1 MQFFLVG
8 MMSCDWCMS
17 QLEELTPLL
26 QSLDNLKK
34 KKYNLHVQPAGT
46 PVAERLFLNYWRTQE
61 CASKPSEIPPTVPH
75 SQVRLHKRAPLGLVD
90 TPLLDKEHE
99 VNYWFL
105 PLDLVAYPVLVHDDN
120 LLWLLE
126 NAALIECKCREF
138 CFIVNFLCSEKMLPD
153 DFSGVDALEEE
164 VLILGIPVFMDAVK
178 IIESRPPLLAG
189 GCSAGAGGR
198 RVTAAGG
205 SPPQSPLHAM
215 ALGLLANSPES
226 ALGQLCVGSTWAGAA
241 CTSPATASSSST
253 PGIGWE
259 LADFL
264 SLKIFLKSKS
274 SVLIS
279 TKETPHYPELLSNDK
294 KVCWIACG
302 QTLLIYGDGQMF
314 RHVLNF
320 LRLGKFILPNEFKE
334 WPPFCQEAEEYQI
347 PSLSEA
353 LYHSDAYSVLFS
365 AIMFQNNEVYKGVS
379 LPCRRLSIVTW
390 NEEHE
395 FSKDPKEV
403 YPCAAVD
410 STKCCIKTWSNI
422 KNLKGKQETSGVKY
436 SEMSLQ
442 AEGIKRRN
450 TLGGYNTCS
459 ASLENSSFYKHLGSP
474 SRKRGMRSSLTEQV
488 ESKDSASHIQKL
500 ISLVKESQNHLEW
513 DTVSSKRCD
522 FQHVRTSDSGMT
534 ETVSQCNTPE
544 KDRGVKAPVASA
556 PGKISF
562 TIQGNDHVTQC
573 EVGAEGK
580 QLEKYVF
587 TQSLPV
593 TPRAGTHQGSTI
605 KTTPTVGNDAEDV
618 NREQP
623 EGSFSSGGRDKTL
636 QMKLIKDKTRD
647 SKQTV
652 VVLAG
657 HRNVGLILKA
667 EHPLV
672 VQATK
677 RVLFAALGWM
687 AAGWM
692 LQPIKRC
699 PKKDPKEIPA
709 KVGTLVN
716 RLWTQHLTPRE
727 FVADLLNMECFKG
740 GINVPRELLQWVEV
754 KRVGGCCRDLRVV
767 AGLCFLGRCLD
778 LLVCRGFAGSVSYF
792 ALET

>member
-1 MQFFLVG
+1 MCF
-8 MMSCDWCMS
+8 
-17 QLEELTPLL
+17 
-26 QSLDNLKK
+26 
-34 KKYNLHVQPAGT
+34 
-46 PVAERLFLNYWRTQE
+46 R
-61 CASKPSEIPPTVPH
+61 
-75 SQVRLHKRAPLGLVD
+75 
-90 TPLLDKEHE
+90 KEKFNHTL
-99 VNYWFL
+99 Y
-105 PLDLVAYPVLVHDDN
+105 
-120 LLWLLE
+120 
-126 NAALIECKCREF
+126 K
-138 CFIVNFLCSEKMLPD
+138 
-153 DFSGVDALEEE
+153 
-164 VLILGIPVFMDAVK
+164 
-178 IIESRPPLLAG
+178 
-189 GCSAGAGGR
+189 
-198 RVTAAGG
+198 
-205 SPPQSPLHAM
+205 
-215 ALGLLANSPES
+215 
-226 ALGQLCVGSTWAGAA
+226 
-241 CTSPATASSSST
+241 
-253 PGIGWE
+253 
-259 LADFL
+259 
-264 SLKIFLKSKS
+264 
-274 SVLIS
+274 
-279 TKETPHYPELLSNDK
+279 YPELLSNDK

-353 LYHSDAYSVLFS
+353 LYHSDAY
-365 AIMFQNNEVYKGVS
+365 
-379 LPCRRLSIVTW
+379 RRLSIVTW

-403 YPCAAVD
+403 RFARD
-410 STKCCIKTWSNI
+410 F
-422 KNLKGKQETSGVKY
+422 SGVKY

-605 KTTPTVGNDAEDV
+605 KTTPAVGNDAEDV

-677 RVLFAALGWM
+677 RALFAALGWM

-767 AGLCFLGRCLD
+767 TGLCFLGRCLD